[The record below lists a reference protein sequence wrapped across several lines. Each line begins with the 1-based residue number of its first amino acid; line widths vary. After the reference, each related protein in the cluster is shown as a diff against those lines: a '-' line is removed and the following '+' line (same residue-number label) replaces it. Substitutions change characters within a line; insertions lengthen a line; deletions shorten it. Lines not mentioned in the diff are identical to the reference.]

1 MAEDFAKSV
10 ELGLKLTKRL
20 YYGKEFEPSTK
31 PPKRQLSMDKS
42 SLPSQETYLPTSPM
56 VYASISNPGIV
67 DNPDVRSYQPY
78 VHGKCKPP
86 ALIPLHMFSVKVDVE
101 CFMDVAFVTVNG
113 TWRVHCVDGAKTCD
127 CRLAIPMGN
136 QILLLLDTFGH
147 SQGEFVGFS
156 LLFGRLV
163 PFKALQLAACL
174 PFLKSIAVDVNLRM
188 GSVLG
193 FDVEASSG
201 SYLSQL
207 VKVEDTAELNVLIKE
222 ENGGYLNPNIFILK
236 IPKVDGGSTL
246 TVKAR
251 WSQKLTYSE
260 GQLCLSLP
268 FRFPT
273 YVTPVGQF
281 LSKETII
288 VNVNSCTRTEAL
300 CSSATHPL
308 KELSHG
314 VSKLSFSYES
324 KADTWSKTDFEFS
337 YRVSSKDIHGGM
349 LVQTPP
355 SNDLDRR
362 EIFTFYM
369 FPGYSQDCRVFRKR
383 AVFLVDISGS
393 MAGAPLEN
401 VKQAV
406 LGTLSK
412 FSQNDYFNIIAF
424 NRETYMFSSSMELA
438 TQEALE
444 RASEWFSSKLV
455 AEGDTD
461 IMLPMKQALE
471 MVSHEDNSI
480 SFVFLV
486 TDGAVENEIDI
497 CNMAKDSC
505 MKRSAFPRIST
516 FGIGSYCNHYFL
528 QMLAQIGKG
537 HYDSAYDAASVA
549 LRLQRFLTVSSSVIL
564 SNIEVDCLEHAES
577 LALNPASTQD
587 LSYERPLLVSG
598 RYKGRLPESFEVR
611 ATLADMSSFTT
622 NLKRQ
627 EAKNIPLD
635 KVNAQTQ
642 INVLTAEAWFT
653 GSKEVEKQ
661 VAEIS
666 MQTGFPSEY
675 TRMILARTESGDQG
689 SDFITIQGKEAYDQK
704 TLSQMVRCKK
714 LLPLQSLGIG
724 FGDLKKTVQNL
735 PPGVTVKD
743 PDATDKIFK
752 AATGCCHQFLDR
764 FCCMCFIQALS
775 TVSDRFVITLSQ
787 IVAALSCCEC
797 LACCYDLCDNCT

>member
-1 MAEDFAKSV
+1 M
-10 ELGLKLTKRL
+10 
-20 YYGKEFEPSTK
+20 
-31 PPKRQLSMDKS
+31 
-42 SLPSQETYLPTSPM
+42 
-56 VYASISNPGIV
+56 IS
-67 DNPDVRSYQPY
+67 
-78 VHGKCKPP
+78 
-86 ALIPLHMFSVKVDVE
+86 
-101 CFMDVAFVTVNG
+101 
-113 TWRVHCVDGAKTCD
+113 
-127 CRLAIPMGN
+127 
-136 QILLLLDTFGH
+136 FG
-147 SQGEFVGFS
+147 F
-156 LLFGRLV
+156 
-163 PFKALQLAACL
+163 LAAHVVC
-174 PFLKSIAVDVNLRM
+174 
-188 GSVLG
+188 

-207 VKVEDTAELNVLIKE
+207 VKVEDTTELSGLIKA
-222 ENGGYLNPNIFILK
+222 ENGGFLNPNIFILK

-246 TVKAR
+246 SVKAR
-251 WSQKLTYSE
+251 WSQKLTYRE

-268 FRFPT
+268 FRFPS
-273 YVTPVGQF
+273 YVTPLRKF
-281 LSKETII
+281 MSKETII

-300 CSSATHPL
+300 CSSVTHPL

-314 VSKLSFSYES
+314 VGKLCFSYES

-355 SNDLDRR
+355 SNDLDQR
-362 EIFTFYM
+362 EIFTFYL
-369 FPGYSQDCRVFRKR
+369 FPGYPQDCLVFRKR
-383 AVFLVDISGS
+383 AVFLIDISGS

-406 LGTLSK
+406 LGALSN

-424 NRETYMFSSSMELA
+424 NREIYMFSSSMELA

-444 RASEWFSSKLV
+444 RASEWFSCKLV
-455 AEGDTD
+455 AEGDTN

-497 CNMAKDSC
+497 CNMVKDSC
-505 MKRSAFPRIST
+505 MKRSSSPRIST

-528 QMLAQIGKG
+528 QMLAQLGRG
-537 HYDSAYDAASVA
+537 QYDSAYDADSVA

-564 SNIEVDCLEHAES
+564 SNIEVDCLDQAES
-577 LALNPASTQD
+577 LTLYPASIQD
-587 LSYERPLLVSG
+587 LSYECPLIASG
-598 RYKGRLPESFEVR
+598 RYKGKLPESLEIR
-611 ATLADMSSFTT
+611 ATFADTSSFTT
-622 NLKRQ
+622 NLKKQ
-627 EAKNIPLD
+627 VAKDIPLD

-642 INVLTAEAWFT
+642 INVLTALAWFT

-661 VAEIS
+661 VAELS

-675 TRMILARTESGDQG
+675 TRMILARLESGDQG
-689 SDFITIQGKEAYDQK
+689 SDFITIQGKEAYDKQN
-704 TLSQMVRCKK
+704 LPQMVRCKK

-724 FGDLKKTVQNL
+724 FGDLKKTAQNL

-743 PDATDKIFK
+743 PDATDKIVR

-775 TVSDRFVITLSQ
+775 AVSDRFVITLSQ

-797 LACCYDLCDNCT
+797 LECCYDLCDNC